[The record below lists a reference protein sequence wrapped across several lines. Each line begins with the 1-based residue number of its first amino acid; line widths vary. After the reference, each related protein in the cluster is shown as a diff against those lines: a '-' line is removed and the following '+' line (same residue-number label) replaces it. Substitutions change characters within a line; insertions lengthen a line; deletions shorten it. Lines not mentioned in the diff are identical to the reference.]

1 LCTYTWKSSYFAPQR
16 GWHGLHAYNNGSS
29 ICWRLKNNFSVLN
42 YKTKKKN
49 CLKTLKYNNLDF
61 FCIFLKICC
70 MERYK
75 NKWRIAERKLKL
87 NCGHSKYVKEPVKM
101 EDSTI
106 GVQISRVLNL
116 MWLFYTPQKRE
127 YVKNLN
133 YSSVLHT
140 FTPKLWSL
148 IYVDSVTSLF
158 NYYNILYVNIC
169 IYILIKKYSQSKL
182 CG

>member
-1 LCTYTWKSSYFAPQR
+1 
-16 GWHGLHAYNNGSS
+16 
-29 ICWRLKNNFSVLN
+29 
-42 YKTKKKN
+42 
-49 CLKTLKYNNLDF
+49 
-61 FCIFLKICC
+61 
-70 MERYK
+70 
-75 NKWRIAERKLKL
+75 
-87 NCGHSKYVKEPVKM
+87 M

-140 FTPKLWSL
+140 FTRKLWSL
-148 IYVDSVTSLF
+148 IYVHSVTSLF